1 MPDEAESPARDAELP
16 ADEDPARKA
25 EGDAEPPARKAEP
38 PEGEAEPP
46 AQDAESPARETEPDE
61 GESGEQDPAV
71 LTPRIHRRRA
81 STQPPVGSDPTPSPE
96 PARHATNENDEQ
108 LRRDKPPHWG

>member
-1 MPDEAESPARDAELP
+1 MQDEAESPARDAAPP
-16 ADEDPARKA
+16 ADEA
-25 EGDAEPPARKAEP
+25 GPPAD
-38 PEGEAEPP
+38 EAGP
-46 AQDAESPARETEPDE
+46 PARETEPDE
-61 GESGEQDPAV
+61 GESGDQDPAV

-81 STQPPVGSDPTPSPE
+81 STQPPAGSDPTPSPE

>member
-16 ADEDPARKA
+16 ADEAGPPADEA
-25 EGDAEPPARKAEP
+25 GPPARKAEP
-38 PEGEAEPP
+38 PEGEAELP
-46 AQDAESPARETEPDE
+46 ADE
-61 GESGEQDPAV
+61 DPAV

-81 STQPPVGSDPTPSPE
+81 STQPPSGSDPTPSPE
-96 PARHATNENDEQ
+96 PARHAANENDEQ